1 LPHLKTHSKCERK
14 NGGSLCLVCG
24 SVVRVTDAG
33 AEDRAT
39 LESAPS
45 AVAGEY
51 TIDGMTLGPPRA
63 DFNGA
68 QPETSQCVCP
78 TCERRKAAK
87 DATKLFK
94 QFLNKLRKL
103 RISLLTGGR
112 RELIAS
118 LKSIDK
124 QIKGLLASLEGEE

>member
-1 LPHLKTHSKCERK
+1 VPHLKIHSKCERK

-39 LESAPS
+39 QESDPS

-51 TIDGMTLGPPRA
+51 TIDGMTLGRRA
-63 DFNGA
+63 PICNGA

-78 TCERRKAAK
+78 TCEQRKAAAEC
-87 DATKLFK
+87 DLN
-94 QFLNKLRKL
+94 QFLAATGSNYLPQVQSKPRDFTSPPCLRFVFWNH
-103 RISLLTGGR
+103 
-112 RELIAS
+112 
-118 LKSIDK
+118 
-124 QIKGLLASLEGEE
+124 